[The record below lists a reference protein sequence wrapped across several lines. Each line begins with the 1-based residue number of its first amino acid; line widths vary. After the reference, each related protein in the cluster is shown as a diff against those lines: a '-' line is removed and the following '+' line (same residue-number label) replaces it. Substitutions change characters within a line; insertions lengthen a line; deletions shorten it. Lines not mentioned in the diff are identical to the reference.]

1 MMGKPQMPA
10 MPKMPDPVRIPSPD
24 DPDLIEARRLKMQK
38 EFSKRQGRA
47 ATNLTPAADA
57 QPVHSRTTL
66 G

>member
-1 MMGKPQMPA
+1 MMGKPSLPA
-10 MPKMPDPVRIPSPD
+10 APKMPEAVRIPSPD
-24 DPDLIEARRLKMQK
+24 DPDLIEARRQKMQE

-57 QPVHSRTTL
+57 QPSYSRTTL